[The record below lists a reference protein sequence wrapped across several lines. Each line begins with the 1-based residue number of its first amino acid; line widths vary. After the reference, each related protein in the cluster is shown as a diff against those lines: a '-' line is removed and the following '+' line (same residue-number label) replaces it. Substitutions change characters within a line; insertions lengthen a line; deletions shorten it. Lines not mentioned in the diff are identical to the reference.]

1 MYESK
6 RKSNEGLMS
15 DIYDTPRW
23 RQLMG
28 EATVEL
34 SRIGVHLCVDGVP
47 AHAKKDG
54 ETVKPIQLLVCS
66 LPPWCRYQSQFM
78 PVLALVPAHLKG
90 TWCGRISQR
99 N

>member
-1 MYESK
+1 MYGSK

-28 EATVEL
+28 EETVEL

-47 AHAKKDG
+47 AHAKDG
-54 ETVKPIQLLVCS
+54 ETVKPIQLLMCS
-66 LPPWCRYQSQFM
+66 LPRYQSQFM
-78 PVLALVPAHLKG
+78 SVLALVPAHLKG
-90 TWCGRISQR
+90 TWCGRISQQ